1 MKDTDCHQMFSQEN
15 KKGQIDTLSLKQHS
29 GNALLSTD
37 FIHIPLSFNIYIF
50 RFLHYNHMREI
61 PYGFFEELKDI
72 LRV

>member
-1 MKDTDCHQMFSQEN
+1 MKDTDCHQRFSQDN
-15 KKGQIDTLSLKQHS
+15 KKGQIYTLSLKHS

-37 FIHIPLSFNIYIF
+37 FILILLSLNIYIF